1 MIENNIK
8 KSGILNLAGYAI
20 PCYVTEDGTRLLS
33 GSKTQ
38 EALKIS
44 EGKKAGTR
52 ISKFLSSRRIGPTVA
67 RILPEEA
74 FTPIICYQG
83 EKKVYAY
90 HAEDLGDICD
100 AMLEARKTC
109 ELSNKQKIV
118 ADQCEI
124 LMRAFAKVGI
134 TALIDEATGYQ
145 SDRDKDELQ
154 KILAAY
160 ISDEV
165 AKWQMT
171 FSNEFYKEL
180 YRIYNIQPSEGH
192 SKPLRVGLL
201 TAKLIYDQ
209 LPEGVFE
216 ELKAKTGKDEKGRWK
231 HQLHR
236 SLTES
241 VGRRDLKRII
251 NEVTALM
258 AVSDNKEQFKLLYE
272 RRFNNHPTIEN
283 SGTAS

>member
-8 KSGILNLAGYAI
+8 KSGVINLAGYII

-52 ISKFLSSRRIGPTVA
+52 IGKFLSNSRIGTTIA
-67 RILPEEA
+67 RILPKEA
-74 FTPIICYQG
+74 FTPVICFQG
-83 EKKVYAY
+83 GRKVYAY

-109 ELSNKQKIV
+109 ELTNKQKVV

-124 LMRAFAKVGI
+124 LMRAFARVGI

-154 KILAAY
+154 KILSAY

-165 AKWQMT
+165 AKWQLT

-180 YRIYNIQPSEGH
+180 YRIYDIQQKGN

-201 TAKLIYDQ
+201 TAQLVYDQ
-209 LPEGVFE
+209 LPTGVFQ
-216 ELKAKTGKDEKGRWK
+216 ELKAKTGKDDKGRWK

-241 VGRRDLKRII
+241 VGRKDLKRII

-258 AVSDNKEQFKLLYE
+258 AVSDNKEQFKKLYD
-272 RRFNNHPTIEN
+272 RRFNNT
-283 SGTAS
+283 TQA